1 MLRLP
6 ATPYPANDP
15 TPNVD
20 VDQSTA
26 TANRESGVKRYYAQQ
41 LQTLIES
48 AAEDGFVLTIALE
61 PVVPLAM
68 GNYVMRGHVRGAR

>member
-1 MLRLP
+1 MHRLP
-6 ATPYPANDP
+6 VIPYPVNDP

-20 VDQSTA
+20 IDPSTA
-26 TANRESGVKRYYAQQ
+26 TAHYESSTKRYYAQQ
-41 LQTLIES
+41 LQWLIES

-61 PVVPLAM
+61 PVAPLAM